1 MTKHLARIGRYTILT
16 VLTLLASGVMWWVSR
31 KSNENDLFA
40 AGGEVVATSL
50 AAQPRTLVKAVRVEP
65 AMRDIVIR
73 YSGKIEPW
81 ETYSLGFEIGGRV
94 ASLGKN
100 DRGGELDD
108 GDRVQA
114 GQELARLDDRV
125 LRARLAEAI
134 ANFELASSDLQRSR
148 RVREVSPSAITEA
161 EYQDDVTRRAQSA
174 AAQQVAEK
182 NLEDSLIT
190 SPVTGTIAE
199 RMIEA
204 GESVTPHATVF
215 EIVENDRLRLIVNV
229 PEARVRELELR
240 RRVVQQARSAS
251 AADPEEQVFR
261 THVHLE
267 GSDLYGK
274 PWPTIEAE
282 VYRIAETADRTTGL
296 FEVEI
301 MIDNREGLLRP
312 GMVATADIV
321 TDRILAYELPEAAVL
336 FRSGATYTYTVEGQ
350 PAAMPV
356 LFWEA
361 GETMVQHAHRV
372 DLTRW
377 VDQGETILIPAE
389 GVQLSQVVTR
399 GQQRLHDGQLIR
411 TISDREGDGGM
422 AERRGDGAAL
432 R

>member
-1 MTKHLARIGRYTILT
+1 MTKHLARLGRFVLLIAIT
-16 VLTLLASGVMWWVSR
+16 VLAGGVMWWVSR
-31 KSNENDLFA
+31 KSNEADPFA
-40 AGGEVVATSL
+40 AGGEVVSTPL
-50 AAQPRTLVKAVRVEP
+50 ASQPRTLVKAVSVEP
-65 AMRDIVIR
+65 SMRDIVLR

-94 ASLGKN
+94 ATLGKN
-100 DRGGELDD
+100 ADGSPLDD
-108 GDRVQA
+108 GDRVEA

-125 LRARLAEAI
+125 LRARLAEAV
-134 ANFELASSDLQRSR
+134 ANFELASSDLERSR
-148 RVREVSPSAITEA
+148 RVRQVSPSAITES
-161 EYQDDVTRRAQSA
+161 EYQNDVTQRAQTA

-182 NLEDSLIT
+182 NLEDSLIA
-190 SPVTGTIAE
+190 SPITGSIAE

-240 RRVVQQARSAS
+240 RRSVTEALQTGVS
-251 AADPEEQVFR
+251 DPEERVFR
-261 THVHLE
+261 THVLLE
-267 GSDLYGK
+267 GNDLYGK

-282 VYRIAETADRTTGL
+282 VYRIAEIADRVTGL

-301 MIDNREGLLRP
+301 VIDNRDGLLRP

-336 FRSGATYTYTVEGQ
+336 FRADATYLYTVTGQ

-361 GETMVQHAHRV
+361 GETEVQYAKKV
-372 DLTRW
+372 ALTRW
-377 VDQGETILIPAE
+377 VDQGETILIPSDGAE
-389 GVQLSQVVTR
+389 LSRVVTR

-411 TISDREGDGGM
+411 TIADREEDEGV
-422 AERRGDGAAL
+422 AERRADGASL

>member
-1 MTKHLARIGRYTILT
+1 M
-16 VLTLLASGVMWWVSR
+16 S
-31 KSNENDLFA
+31 
-40 AGGEVVATSL
+40 TSL

-94 ASLGKN
+94 AALGKN

-125 LRARLAEAI
+125 LRARYAEAT

-182 NLEDSLIT
+182 NLEDSVLT

-204 GESVTPHATVF
+204 GESVNPHETVF

-240 RRVVQQARSAS
+240 RRAVQQAKSTSVAIRRNRSSARTFTSRGATSTAS
-251 AADPEEQVFR
+251 RGRP
-261 THVHLE
+261 
-267 GSDLYGK
+267 SK
-274 PWPTIEAE
+274 PRSTASRRPPTA
-282 VYRIAETADRTTGL
+282 
-296 FEVEI
+296 
-301 MIDNREGLLRP
+301 RP
-312 GMVATADIV
+312 GSSRSRSSSTTATGCSA
-321 TDRILAYELPEAAVL
+321 
-336 FRSGATYTYTVEGQ
+336 
-350 PAAMPV
+350 PAWSRPP
-356 LFWEA
+356 
-361 GETMVQHAHRV
+361 T
-372 DLTRW
+372 
-377 VDQGETILIPAE
+377 
-389 GVQLSQVVTR
+389 S
-399 GQQRLHDGQLIR
+399 
-411 TISDREGDGGM
+411 
-422 AERRGDGAAL
+422 
-432 R
+432 